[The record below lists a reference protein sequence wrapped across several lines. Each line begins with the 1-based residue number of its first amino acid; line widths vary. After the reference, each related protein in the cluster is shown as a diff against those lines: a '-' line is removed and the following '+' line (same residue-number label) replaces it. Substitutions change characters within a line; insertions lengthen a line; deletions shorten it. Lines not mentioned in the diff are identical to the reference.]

1 MMYNVTIGLEVHCEV
16 KTNSKNFSSARNT
29 YSEYPNENVDTIDI
43 GLPGI
48 LPVANKEAFRKSL
61 MMALA
66 LNCKTPDIVMFDRK
80 NYYYPDLP
88 KGYQITQMEK
98 PVGVDGYVMINVN
111 GEDKKIGIHDIH
123 LEEDTASMEHFSD
136 YSLIDYNRAG
146 VPLLETVTTPS
157 IHSADEAIAFLETLK
172 GIFLYTGVS
181 EARTDRGQMR
191 VDVNISLS
199 KDDTLGTR
207 TEMKNIN
214 SFNNV
219 RLAIET
225 EIKRQTEVLENGG
238 IILQETRRFDEEK
251 METFPMRSKVDAVD
265 YKYYIEPNIPPIKID
280 DSWIEEIKK
289 EIPMLQFDRVE
300 KYMNEYNL
308 SRYDSEIIV
317 KDKSVSDYFE
327 ETIELGCNPKS
338 SANWITSVILG
349 YLNKNDLKIN
359 DIYLTPKMLVELI
372 NMVDSG
378 KISSKQSKQVFTKCL
393 EENKAPS
400 KVVKEL
406 GMTQITD
413 DKTIRDIVVKVLDE
427 HPDLIEDHRKGKN
440 TFDFFVGQVMKATRG
455 QANPGITA
463 SIIRE
468 EIEKRWL
475 YVRFKRFI

>member
-1 MMYNVTIGLEVHCEV
+1 MYKVTIGLEVHCQV
-16 KTNSKNFSSARNT
+16 KTNSKNFSSAKNT
-29 YSEYPNENVDTIDI
+29 YSEYPNENIDTVDI

-66 LNCKTPDIVMFDRK
+66 LNCKTPDVVMFDRK

-98 PVGVDGYVMINVN
+98 PVGIDGYVMINVN
-111 GEDKKIGIHDIH
+111 GEDKRIGIHDIH
-123 LEEDTASMEHFSD
+123 LEEDTASLDHFSD
-136 YSLIDYNRAG
+136 YSLLDYNRAG

-157 IHSADEAIAFLETLK
+157 IHSVDEAIAFLEALK

-181 EARTDRGQMR
+181 EARTDKGEMR

-199 KDDTLGTR
+199 KDDTLGTK
-207 TEMKNIN
+207 TEMKNLN
-214 SFNNV
+214 SFNTV
-219 RLAIET
+219 KLAIET

-238 IILQETRRFDEEK
+238 VILQETRRFDEEK
-251 METFPMRSKVDAVD
+251 METIAMRSKVDAVD
-265 YKYYIEPNIPPIKID
+265 YKYYIEPNIPPIKIS

-289 EIPMLQFDRVE
+289 DIPMLQFDRIQ
-300 KYMNEYNL
+300 KYMNEYEL
-308 SRYDSEIIV
+308 SRYDSTIIV
-317 KDKSVSDYFE
+317 KDKNVSDYFE
-327 ETIELGCNPKS
+327 ETVKLGCNPKS
-338 SANWITSVILG
+338 SANWITSIILG
-349 YLNKNDLKIN
+349 HLNKNDLKIN

-372 NMVDSG
+372 DMVDGG
-378 KISSKQSKQVFTKCL
+378 KISSKQSKQVFIKCL
-393 EENKAPS
+393 EENKEPS

-406 GMTQITD
+406 SMTQITD

-455 QANPGITA
+455 QANPGMTA
-463 SIIRE
+463 NIIKE
-468 EIEKRWL
+468 EIEKR
-475 YVRFKRFI
+475 

>member
-1 MMYNVTIGLEVHCEV
+1 MYKVTIGLEVHCEV

-29 YSEYPNENVDTIDI
+29 YSEYPNENIDTVDI

-66 LNCKTPDIVMFDRK
+66 LNCKTPDVVMFDRK

-199 KDDTLGTR
+199 KDDTLGAR

-238 IILQETRRFDEEK
+238 VIVQETRRFDEEK
-251 METFPMRSKVDAVD
+251 MQTFAMRSKVDAVD
-265 YKYYIEPNIPPIKID
+265 YKYYIEPNIPPIKIE

-289 EIPMLQFDRVE
+289 DIPMLQYDRVQ
-300 KYMNEYNL
+300 KYMTDYEL
-308 SRYDSEIIV
+308 SRYDSEVIV

-327 ETIELGCNPKS
+327 ETINLGCNPKS

-349 YLNKNDLKIN
+349 HLNKNDLKIN

-372 NMVDSG
+372 DMVDSG

-393 EENKAPS
+393 EENKEPS

-427 HPDLIEDHRKGKN
+427 HTDLIEDHRKGKN

-463 SIIRE
+463 NIIRE
-468 EIEKRWL
+468 EIEKR
-475 YVRFKRFI
+475 

>member
-1 MMYNVTIGLEVHCEV
+1 MYKVTIGLEVHCEV

-29 YSEYPNENVDTIDI
+29 YSEYPNEFVDTVDI

-48 LPVANKEAFRKSL
+48 LPVANKDAFRKSL

-88 KGYQITQMEK
+88 KGYQITQMTK
-98 PVGVDGYVMINVN
+98 PVGIDGYVMINVD
-111 GEDKKIGIHDIH
+111 GKDIKIGIHDIH
-123 LEEDTASMEHFSD
+123 LEEDTASMEHLTD

-146 VPLLETVTTPS
+146 IPLLETVTTPS
-157 IHSADEAIAFLETLK
+157 IHSADEAIALLETLK

-181 EARTDRGQMR
+181 DARTDRGQMR

-199 KDDTLGTR
+199 KDDKLGTR

-214 SFNNV
+214 SFNSV
-219 RLAIET
+219 RLAIES

-238 IILQETRRFDEEK
+238 VIIQETRRFDEEK
-251 METFPMRSKVDAVD
+251 METYSMRSKVDAVD
-265 YKYYIEPNIPPIKID
+265 YKYYIEPNIPPIKIE

-289 EIPMLQFDRVE
+289 DIPMLQFERIE
-300 KYMNEYNL
+300 KYMNEYEL
-308 SRYDSEIIV
+308 SRYDSTIIV
-317 KDKSVSDYFE
+317 KDKNVSDYFE
-327 ETIELGCNPKS
+327 ETIKLGINPKS
-338 SANWITSVILG
+338 SANWITSNILG
-349 YLNKNDLKIN
+349 YLNKNEL
-359 DIYLTPKMLVELI
+359 DITDISLTPENLVELI

-378 KISSKQSKQVFTKCL
+378 KISSKQSKQVFIKCL
-393 EENKAPS
+393 EENKNPS

-455 QANPGITA
+455 QANPGLTA
-463 SIIRE
+463 DIIRD
-468 EIEKRWL
+468 EIEKR
-475 YVRFKRFI
+475 

>member
-1 MMYNVTIGLEVHCEV
+1 MYKVTIGLEVHCEV
-16 KTNSKNFSSARNT
+16 KTNSKNFSSAKNA
-29 YSEYPNENVDTIDI
+29 YSEYPNENVDVVDL
-43 GLPGI
+43 GFPGI
-48 LPVANKEAFRKSL
+48 LPVANKDAFRKSL

-157 IHSADEAIAFLETLK
+157 IHSVDEAIAFLEALK

-181 EARTDRGQMR
+181 DARTDRGEMR
-191 VDVNISLS
+191 VDVNLSLS
-199 KDDTLGTR
+199 KDETLGTR
-207 TEMKNIN
+207 TEMKNLN
-214 SFNNV
+214 SFNTV
-219 RLAIET
+219 KLAIEA
-225 EIKRQTEVLENGG
+225 EIKRQTEVLESGG
-238 IILQETRRFDEEK
+238 VILQETRRFDEEK
-251 METFPMRSKVDAVD
+251 METIAMRSKVDAVD

-280 DSWIEEIKK
+280 DAWIEEIKK
-289 EIPMLQFDRVE
+289 EIPMLQYDRIE
-300 KYMNEYNL
+300 KYMGEYEL
-308 SRYDSEIIV
+308 SRYDSTIIV
-317 KDKSVSDYFE
+317 KDKNVSDYFE
-327 ETIELGCNPKS
+327 ETISLGCNPKS
-338 SANWITSVILG
+338 SANWITSIILG
-349 YLNKNDLKIN
+349 YLNKNDLKIT
-359 DIYLTPKMLVELI
+359 DIYLTPKMLCELI
-372 NMVDSG
+372 DMVDSG
-378 KISSKQSKQVFTKCL
+378 KISSKQSKQVFIKCL
-393 EENKAPS
+393 EENKEPS

-413 DKTIRDIVVKVLDE
+413 DKTIRDMVGKLLDE
-427 HPDLIEDHRKGKN
+427 YPNLIEDHRKGKN

-463 SIIRE
+463 NIIRE
-468 EIEKRWL
+468 EMEKR
-475 YVRFKRFI
+475 

>member
-1 MMYNVTIGLEVHCEV
+1 MYKATIGLEVHCEV
-16 KTNSKNFSSARNT
+16 KTNSKNFSSAKNT
-29 YSEYPNENVDTIDI
+29 YSEYPNEFVDTTDL

-88 KGYQITQMEK
+88 KGYQITQMTK
-98 PVGVDGYVMINVN
+98 PVGIDGYVMINVD
-111 GEDKKIGIHDIH
+111 GKDIKIGIHDIH
-123 LEEDTASMEHFSD
+123 LEEDTASMEHLTD

-146 VPLLETVTTPS
+146 IPLLETVTTPS
-157 IHSADEAIAFLETLK
+157 IHSADEAIAFLEALK

-181 EARTDRGQMR
+181 DARTDRGQMR

-199 KDDTLGTR
+199 KDDKLGTR

-214 SFNNV
+214 SFNSV
-219 RLAIET
+219 RLAIES

-238 IILQETRRFDEEK
+238 VITQETRRFDEEK
-251 METFPMRSKVDAVD
+251 METYSMRSKVDAVD
-265 YKYYIEPNIPPIKID
+265 YKYYIEPNIPPIKIE

-289 EIPMLQFDRVE
+289 DIPMLQFERIE
-300 KYMNEYNL
+300 KYMNEYEL
-308 SRYDSEIIV
+308 SRYDSTIIV
-317 KDKSVSDYFE
+317 KDKNVSDYFE
-327 ETIELGCNPKS
+327 KTIKLGVNPKS
-338 SANWITSVILG
+338 SSNWITSNVLG
-349 YLNKNDLKIN
+349 YLNKNEL
-359 DIYLTPKMLVELI
+359 DITDISLTPENLVELI
-372 NMVDSG
+372 NMVDNG
-378 KISSKQSKQVFTKCL
+378 KISSKQSKQVFIKCL
-393 EENKAPS
+393 EENKIPS

-427 HPDLIEDHRKGKN
+427 HPDLILDHRKGKN
-440 TFDFFVGQVMKATRG
+440 TFDYFVGQVMKATRG

-463 SIIRE
+463 DIIRD
-468 EIEKRWL
+468 EIEKR
-475 YVRFKRFI
+475 

>member
-1 MMYNVTIGLEVHCEV
+1 MYKVTIGLEVHCEV
-16 KTNSKNFSSARNT
+16 KTNSKNFSSSRNT
-29 YSEYPNENVDTIDI
+29 YSEYPNENIDTVDI

-48 LPVANKEAFRKSL
+48 LPVANKQAFRKSL

-66 LNCKTPDIVMFDRK
+66 LNCKTPDVVMFDRK

-225 EIKRQTEVLENGG
+225 EIKRQTEVLESGG
-238 IILQETRRFDEEK
+238 EIIQETRRFDEEK
-251 METFPMRSKVDAVD
+251 MQTFAMRSKVDAVD
-265 YKYYIEPNIPPIKID
+265 YKYYIEPNIPPIKIE
-280 DSWIEEIKK
+280 DSWIEEIKRD
-289 EIPMLQFDRVE
+289 IPMLQYDRVQ
-300 KYMNEYNL
+300 KYMTDYEL

-317 KDKSVSDYFE
+317 KDKLVSDYFE
-327 ETIELGCNPKS
+327 ETISLGCNPKS

-349 YLNKNDLKIN
+349 HLNKNDLKIT

-372 NMVDSG
+372 NMVDEG

-393 EENKAPS
+393 EENKEPS

-455 QANPGITA
+455 QANPGLTA
-463 SIIRE
+463 NIIRE
-468 EIEKRWL
+468 EIEKR
-475 YVRFKRFI
+475 

>member
-1 MMYNVTIGLEVHCEV
+1 MYKVTIGLEVHCEV
-16 KTNSKNFSSARNT
+16 KTNSKNFSSSRNT
-29 YSEYPNENVDTIDI
+29 YSEYPNENIDTVDI

-66 LNCKTPDIVMFDRK
+66 LNCKTPDVVMFDRK

-111 GEDKKIGIHDIH
+111 GRDLKIGIHDIH

-181 EARTDRGQMR
+181 DARTDRGQMR

-199 KDDTLGTR
+199 KDDTLGIR

-225 EIKRQTEVLENGG
+225 EIKRQTEVLESGG
-238 IILQETRRFDEEK
+238 KIVQETRRFDEEK
-251 METFPMRSKVDAVD
+251 MQTFSMRTKVDAVD

-289 EIPMLQFDRVE
+289 DIPMLQFDRVE
-300 KYMNEYNL
+300 KYMNQYSL

-327 ETIELGCNPKS
+327 ETISLGCNPKS

-349 YLNKNDLKIN
+349 YLNKNDLKIT
-359 DIYLTPKMLVELI
+359 DISLTPKMLVELI
-372 NMVDSG
+372 DMVDSG

-393 EENKAPS
+393 EEGKDPS

-406 GMTQITD
+406 GITQITD

-440 TFDFFVGQVMKATRG
+440 TFDYFVGQVMKATRG

-463 SIIRE
+463 NIIKE
-468 EIEKRWL
+468 EIEKR
-475 YVRFKRFI
+475 

>member
-1 MMYNVTIGLEVHCEV
+1 MYKVTIGLEVHCEV
-16 KTNSKNFSSARNT
+16 KTNSKNFSSARNA
-29 YSEYPNENVDTIDI
+29 YSEYPNENIDTVDI

-66 LNCKTPDIVMFDRK
+66 LNCKTPEIVMFDRK

-88 KGYQITQMEK
+88 KGYQITQIEK

-136 YSLIDYNRAG
+136 YSLLDYNRAG
-146 VPLLETVTTPS
+146 VPLLETVTTPC
-157 IHSADEAIAFLETLK
+157 IHSVDEAIAFLEALK

-181 EARTDRGQMR
+181 DARTDRGEMR
-191 VDVNISLS
+191 VDVNLSLS

-214 SFNNV
+214 SFNSV

-225 EIKRQTEVLENGG
+225 EIKRQTEVLESGG
-238 IILQETRRFDEEK
+238 VILQETRRFDEEK
-251 METFPMRSKVDAVD
+251 METFAMRSKVDAVD

-280 DSWIEEIKK
+280 DAWIEEIKND
-289 EIPMLQFDRVE
+289 IPMLQYDRIE
-300 KYMNEYNL
+300 KYMNEYEL
-308 SRYDSEIIV
+308 SRYDSTIIV

-327 ETIELGCNPKS
+327 ETIKLGCNPKS

-372 NMVDSG
+372 DMVDSG
-378 KISSKQSKQVFTKCL
+378 KISSKQSKEVFTKCL
-393 EENKAPS
+393 EENKEPS

-413 DKTIRDIVVKVLDE
+413 DKTIRDIVVKVLDQ

-455 QANPGITA
+455 QANPGMTA
-463 SIIRE
+463 NIIRE
-468 EIEKRWL
+468 EIEKR
-475 YVRFKRFI
+475 

>member
-1 MMYNVTIGLEVHCEV
+1 MYKVTIGLEVHCEV

-29 YSEYPNENVDTIDI
+29 YSEYPNENVDTVDI

-66 LNCKTPDIVMFDRK
+66 LNCKTPDVVMFDRK

-88 KGYQITQMEK
+88 KGYQITQIEK
-98 PVGVDGYVMINVN
+98 PVGVGGYVMINVN

-157 IHSADEAIAFLETLK
+157 IHSADEAIAFLEALK

-181 EARTDRGQMR
+181 EARTDRGEMR

-214 SFNNV
+214 SFNSV

-225 EIKRQTEVLENGG
+225 EIKRQTEILENGG
-238 IILQETRRFDEEK
+238 VILQETRRFDEEK
-251 METFPMRSKVDAVD
+251 METFAMRSKVDAVD

-280 DSWIEEIKK
+280 DSWIEEIKND
-289 EIPMLQFDRVE
+289 IPMLQYDRIQ
-300 KYMNEYNL
+300 KYMNEYEL
-308 SRYDSEIIV
+308 SRYDSTIIV

-327 ETIELGCNPKS
+327 ETINLGCNPKS

-349 YLNKNDLKIN
+349 HLNKNDLKIT

-372 NMVDSG
+372 KMVDDG

-393 EENKAPS
+393 EDGIEPS

-455 QANPGITA
+455 QANPGLTA
-463 SIIRE
+463 NIIRE
-468 EIEKRWL
+468 EIEKR
-475 YVRFKRFI
+475 

>member
-1 MMYNVTIGLEVHCEV
+1 MYKVTIGLEVHCEV

-29 YSEYPNENVDTIDI
+29 YSEYPNENIDTVDI

-66 LNCKTPDIVMFDRK
+66 LNCKTPDVVMFDRK

-136 YSLIDYNRAG
+136 YSLLDYNRAG

-157 IHSADEAIAFLETLK
+157 MHSADEAIAFLEALK
-172 GIFLYTGVS
+172 GIFLYTRVS
-181 EARTDRGQMR
+181 DARTDRGQMR

-214 SFNNV
+214 SFNSV

-225 EIKRQTEVLENGG
+225 EIKRQTEVLESGG
-238 IILQETRRFDEEK
+238 VILQETRRFDEEK

-265 YKYYIEPNIPPIKID
+265 YKYYIEPNIPPIKVD
-280 DSWIEEIKK
+280 DSWIEEIKS
-289 EIPMLQFDRVE
+289 EIPMLQYDRIQ
-300 KYMNEYNL
+300 KYMSGYEL
-308 SRYDSEIIV
+308 SRYDSEVIV

-327 ETIELGCNPKS
+327 ETIKLGCNPKS
-338 SANWITSVILG
+338 SANWITSTILG

-359 DIYLTPKMLVELI
+359 DIYLTPKMLCELI

-393 EENKAPS
+393 EENKEPS

-413 DKTIRDIVVKVLDE
+413 DKTIRDIVVKLLDE
-427 HPDLIEDHRKGKN
+427 YPNLIEDHRKGKN

-455 QANPGITA
+455 QANPSIT
-463 SIIRE
+463 SNIISE
-468 EIEKRWL
+468 EMEKR
-475 YVRFKRFI
+475 

>member
-1 MMYNVTIGLEVHCEV
+1 MYKVTIGLEVHCEV
-16 KTNSKNFSSARNT
+16 KTNSKNFSSAKNA
-29 YSEYPNENVDTIDI
+29 YSEYPNENVDVVDL
-43 GLPGI
+43 GFPGI
-48 LPVANKEAFRKSL
+48 LPVANKDAFRKSL

-157 IHSADEAIAFLETLK
+157 IHSVDEAIAFLEALK

-181 EARTDRGQMR
+181 DARTDRGEMR
-191 VDVNISLS
+191 VDVNLSLS
-199 KDDTLGTR
+199 KDETLGTR
-207 TEMKNIN
+207 TEMKNLN
-214 SFNNV
+214 SFNTV
-219 RLAIET
+219 KLAIEA
-225 EIKRQTEVLENGG
+225 EIKRQTEVLESGG
-238 IILQETRRFDEEK
+238 VILQETRRFDEEK
-251 METFPMRSKVDAVD
+251 METIAMRSKVDAVD

-280 DSWIEEIKK
+280 DAWIEEIKK
-289 EIPMLQFDRVE
+289 EIPMLQYDRIE
-300 KYMNEYNL
+300 KYMGEYEL
-308 SRYDSEIIV
+308 SRYDSTIIV
-317 KDKSVSDYFE
+317 KDKNVSDYFE
-327 ETIELGCNPKS
+327 ETISLGCNPKS
-338 SANWITSVILG
+338 SANWITSIILG
-349 YLNKNDLKIN
+349 YLNKNDLKIT
-359 DIYLTPKMLVELI
+359 DIYLTPKMLYELI
-372 NMVDSG
+372 NMVDEG
-378 KISSKQSKQVFTKCL
+378 KISSKQSKQVFIKCL
-393 EENKAPS
+393 EENKEPS

-413 DKTIRDIVVKVLDE
+413 DKTIRDIVVKLLDE
-427 HPDLIEDHRKGKN
+427 YPNLIEDHRKGKN

-463 SIIRE
+463 NIIRE
-468 EIEKRWL
+468 EMEKR
-475 YVRFKRFI
+475 